1 MATASPN
8 KESDDMNSLNKR
20 IEELNDEL
28 TNLVVKSNER
38 GTVFN
43 QTDNRRIETLQKKI
57 NGLKL
62 KRQALLKN
70 VYKSKIL
77 DIRTKKIFL
86 LIIIH
91 IPRDFY

>member
-20 IEELNDEL
+20 IEELNNEL